1 MKKNPNR
8 GTPRGRKAIRASV
21 ATYGAGRSIVVD
33 RDGEI
38 IAGHHT
44 AEAAEAAGLP
54 RKLVDTT
61 GTELVVVQWTDLTA
75 GDPRATGLALADNR
89 TGDLNRRW
97 DPRQVT
103 SDGALLDASAVR
115 MFAPVEMADFAAEL
129 AKPAASADLE
139 DDAHTVRLTFE
150 TPDQAARWAAW
161 LARLAALFP
170 EKTTH
175 EGRIAH
181 ALDSSAL
188 AG

>member
-1 MKKNPNR
+1 MKQNPNK

-21 ATYGAGRSIVVD
+21 ATFGAGRSIVVD

-44 AEAAEAAGLP
+44 AEAAAAAGLK
-54 RKLVDTT
+54 RTVVDTT
-61 GTELVVVQWTDLTA
+61 GQELIVVQRTDLEA

-97 DPRQVT
+97 DARQVH
-103 SDGALLDASAVR
+103 DDAALLDVSAVQI
-115 MFAPVEMADFAAEL
+115 FAPVEMADFAAEL
-129 AKPAASADLE
+129 NKPAVPAEPAD
-139 DDAHTVRLTFE
+139 DDHTVRLTFE
-150 TPDQAARWAAW
+150 TTDQAARWAAW

-170 EKTTH
+170 EETTH
-175 EGRIAH
+175 EARIAR
-181 ALDSSAL
+181 ALDPGAL